1 MLRKIETFRI
11 EGSEQQ
17 PINND
22 EQLAPFR
29 IVQTF
34 VNETPMDITVVTRN
48 DVRAVIPK
56 VKGYYSKDSNFIL
69 RTIYYFTD
77 KENII
82 AMSNLINESVR
93 TSKVINKELLIL
105 QQSFNRIA
113 RSLHG
118 FGYTHS
124 VLVDR
129 KIPLRKIC
137 HHQGLYIHESDILI
151 LNPENKEFTPHP
163 YSDEGM
169 MIDGIKDF
177 TEKSGV
183 SGVFVEIVDNDNKIS
198 SRYMY
203 VAKRLVEIRPKVDRD
218 RKSGVYLT
226 STEIDFADNADITP
240 EFYQI
245 EEAEEAAG
253 LHRTAEDAISGG
265 DPEILVRIQ
274 ENKIKA
280 ELLELKRAS
289 DIERSEFELEKIR
302 MESSLKSLQEEIDEN
317 RARRNDF
324 YENRSQ
330 VRKDASE
337 IWKYAAAVCITGLS
351 VYAATVKANSK

>member
-1 MLRKIETFRI
+1 MRKIERFRI
-11 EGSEQQ
+11 DGCEQQ

-29 IVQTF
+29 VVKTF
-34 VNETPMDITVVTRN
+34 VNETPMNITVVTRN
-48 DVRAVIPK
+48 NVRAIIPK
-56 VKGYYSKDSNFIL
+56 VKGYHSNDSCFII

-82 AMSNLINESVR
+82 MMSNLITDAVR

-105 QQSFNRIA
+105 QESFTRIA
-113 RSLHG
+113 RSPHG

-124 VLVDR
+124 VIIDR

-137 HHQGLYIHESDILI
+137 HHQGLYIHEADIMI
-151 LNPENKEFTPHP
+151 LNPDNKEFTPHP

-169 MIDGIKDF
+169 MIDGIKEF
-177 TEKSGV
+177 TERSGV

-203 VAKRLVEIRPKVDRD
+203 VAKRLVEIKPKVDRD

-226 STEIDFADNADITP
+226 SAEIDFGGDVDIVP
-240 EFYQI
+240 EFYS
-245 EEAEEAAG
+245 AEDAEDAAG
-253 LHRTAEDAISGG
+253 IYKTAEDAISGG
-265 DPEILVRIQ
+265 DPEILTRIQ
-274 ENKIKA
+274 ENRTKS
-280 ELLELKRAS
+280 ELLDLKRTT
-289 DIERSEFELEKIR
+289 DLERAAHDLDKLR
-302 MESSLKSLQEEIDEN
+302 MESKLRAMQEEIDEN

-330 VRKDASE
+330 VRKDAGE
-337 IWKYAAAVCITGLS
+337 IWKYAAAICITGLS